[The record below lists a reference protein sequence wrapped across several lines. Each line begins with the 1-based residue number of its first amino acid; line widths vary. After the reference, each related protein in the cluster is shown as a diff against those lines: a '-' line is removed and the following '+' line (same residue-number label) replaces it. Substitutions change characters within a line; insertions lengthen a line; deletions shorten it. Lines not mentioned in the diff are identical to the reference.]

1 MHHDLVVV
9 HAVRGVIVVGGI
21 GSPHGVG
28 DEETGISHVPRRLG
42 GVTHGVAVRLDLG
55 LGKYDAYFHLLHL
68 SVYLPAQLRSR
79 ATHQA
84 YRSRP
89 FSDSNSSRVM

>member
-1 MHHDLVVV
+1 MVD
-9 HAVRGVIVVGGI
+9 GI
-21 GSPHGVG
+21 GSQHVVG
-28 DEETGISHVPRRLG
+28 DEEVGLSHVPRRLG
-42 GVTHGVAVRLDLG
+42 GVTHGVAVRLDLA
-55 LGKYDAYFHLLHL
+55 LGKYDAYFCLLTL
-68 SVYLPAQLRSR
+68 SVYLPAQLCSY

>member
-1 MHHDLVVV
+1 M
-9 HAVRGVIVVGGI
+9 VGGI
-21 GSPHGVG
+21 GSQHLVG
-28 DEETGISHVPRRLG
+28 DEEVGISHVLRRLG
-42 GVTHGVAVRLDLG
+42 GVMHGVAVRLDLG
-55 LGKYDAYFHLLHL
+55 LGKCDAYFYLLTL
-68 SVYLPAQLRSR
+68 PVYLPAQLRSC

>member
-21 GSPHGVG
+21 SSQHVVG
-28 DEETGISHVPRRLG
+28 DEEVGISHVPRRLG
-42 GVTHGVAVRLDLG
+42 EVMHGVAVRLDLG

-68 SVYLPAQLRSR
+68 SVYLPAQLRSC